1 MVSGVIYILPLHLRS
16 VAPLEIPPCRVRAI
30 KATFA
35 AQVKYVK
42 QVKLDI
48 LYQDDHLIVINKPAN
63 LLSVPDRY
71 IADIPNVVNLLG
83 AKFGDPVIAVHRL
96 DKPTS
101 GCLVVARTPEAHKEL
116 NRQFQD
122 REVDKVYH
130 AIVEGQPADGE
141 TEVDEPIAANPGKL
155 GAMMV
160 SNKGKHAFTIFKP
173 MEKFGHQFSL
183 VGVQIFTGRT
193 HQIRVHLA
201 YAGYPLM
208 VDPYYGKR
216 EEFMLSEIKGR
227 RYNLKKDKEER
238 PLLSRVPLH
247 ASRLAFDHP
256 ETGERMTF
264 EAQMPKDMRAT
275 LNQLRKLGK

>member
-1 MVSGVIYILPLHLRS
+1 
-16 VAPLEIPPCRVRAI
+16 
-30 KATFA
+30 
-35 AQVKYVK
+35 
-42 QVKLDI
+42 VKLEI

-71 IADIPNVVNLLG
+71 IADIPNVTSMLG
-83 AKFGDPVIAVHRL
+83 AKFGDPIIAVHRL
-96 DKPTS
+96 DRPTS

-130 AIVEGQPADGE
+130 AIVEGQPADEE
-141 TEVDEPIAANPGKL
+141 TEVDEPIAPNPGKL
-155 GAMMV
+155 GTMMV
-160 SNKGKHAFTIFKP
+160 SNKGKHAFSIFKP
-173 MEKFGHQFSL
+173 MEFFGHQFSL

-208 VDPYYGKR
+208 VDPQYGKR
-216 EEFMLSEIKGR
+216 EEFKLSEIKR

-256 ETGERMTF
+256 ETGERMSF
-264 EAQMPKDMRAT
+264 EAKMPKDMRAT